1 MKSDIKDV
9 LSKIPEFSEFIAL
22 ADNIRELS
30 HKRLLLEKKIKD
42 VEAHIFR
49 EAVSNDFYHI
59 NGKAPAVS
67 YIESAYKQAGFEGE
81 LLKPREELAKVTA
94 DLEHAKL
101 TLDVYKMM
109 LEVWRTLS
117 ANERGIT
124 S

>member
-1 MKSDIKDV
+1 MQSDIKEV
-9 LSKIPEFSEFIAL
+9 LSKIPEFSDFIAL
-22 ADNIRELS
+22 ADTIRDLS
-30 HKRLLLEKKIKD
+30 YKRLLLEKKIKD
-42 VEAHIFR
+42 VESQIFR
-49 EAVSNDFYHI
+49 EAVSNETYQI

-67 YIESAYKQAGFEGE
+67 FIESAYKQSGFDGE
-81 LLKPREELAKVTA
+81 LVEPREELAKVTS

-101 TLDVYKMM
+101 TLDIYKMM